1 MAVEYLRAAGSGH
14 FSWLPQKT
22 IRKTAKGLDK
32 VSDRNRKSE
41 IEQIAS
47 TRMDGTISRF

>member
-22 IRKTAKGLDK
+22 IQKNIRQKAW
-32 VSDRNRKSE
+32 
-41 IEQIAS
+41 IE
-47 TRMDGTISRF
+47 